1 MESSFRGRGLNEGHI
16 KEFYIDL
23 AVPSDFLQLGAGKMG
38 KVLGAGC
45 VGVAGYGMLQLAWLI
60 WKLLGYF
67 STRPVGDNPRLRA
80 MAENKSGEEYV
91 QGIAELVTKKASE
104 AARAAEQAKRK
115 SEQAIQD
122 RATALCHETEL
133 TREVERAKGRQKT
146 IRTEC
151 GTSQIARRETN
162 RLREQATEAMYNTIE
177 ITRRV
182 KVAQAA
188 VDKTAREAAESAR
201 AAKEA
206 QEKAEDRLRE
216 GIQPI
221 VIPTSD
227 ELAAAKIR
235 VQYEQGRF
243 HFAVADV
250 AGSGK
255 SSFVNAIRGLDARH
269 QDAAETGVVETTVTI
284 GRYPD
289 PNPDLPFVWY
299 DIPGAGTLQQPGWLY
314 FNAQGL
320 FVFDCVVVLFDNRF
334 TEMDIAILMNC
345 RRFQIPTYIV
355 RSKADAHILNIM
367 QEDGYDRDR
376 DDAAVRESLFPSARG
391 RFIAETRATV
401 RKNLKEAGLPN
412 QRVYI
417 VSNKT
422 LLSIVKDRSLGFP
435 HNIVDELELIRDVL
449 DEARSHRCGVNAE
462 NDDCPV

>member
-1 MESSFRGRGLNEGHI
+1 
-16 KEFYIDL
+16 
-23 AVPSDFLQLGAGKMG
+23 
-38 KVLGAGC
+38 
-45 VGVAGYGMLQLAWLI
+45 
-60 WKLLGYF
+60 
-67 STRPVGDNPRLRA
+67 
-80 MAENKSGEEYV
+80 
-91 QGIAELVTKKASE
+91 
-104 AARAAEQAKRK
+104 
-115 SEQAIQD
+115 
-122 RATALCHETEL
+122 
-133 TREVERAKGRQKT
+133 
-146 IRTEC
+146 
-151 GTSQIARRETN
+151 
-162 RLREQATEAMYNTIE
+162 MYNTIE

-243 HFAVADV
+243 HFAVAGV

-299 DIPGAGTLQQPGWLY
+299 DIPGAGTLQQPDWLY

-334 TEMDIAILMNC
+334 TQTDIAILTNC
-345 RRFQIPTYIV
+345 MRFQIPTYIV
-355 RSKADAHILNIM
+355 RSKADIHIRNILNDM
-367 QEDGYDRDR
+367 GYDPDE
-376 DDAAVRESLFPSARG
+376 DDGTQYQSCYVQARE
-391 RFIAETRATV
+391 RFITATRATV
-401 RKNLKEAGLPN
+401 QRDLQRAKLRN

-417 VSNKT
+417 VS
-422 LLSIVKDRSLGFP
+422 SRSLLTITKGQKLSLV
-435 HNIVDELELIRDVL
+435 IIDEFDLMMDLP
-449 DEARSHRCGVNAE
+449 EARFRRFLFMDTTSL
-462 NDDCPV
+462 

>member
-1 MESSFRGRGLNEGHI
+1 
-16 KEFYIDL
+16 
-23 AVPSDFLQLGAGKMG
+23 MG
-38 KVLGAGC
+38 QVLGAGC

-91 QGIAELVTKKASE
+91 QAIAELATKKASE
-104 AARAAEQAKRK
+104 AARAAEQTKRK
-115 SEQAIQD
+115 SEQTIQD

-151 GTSQIARRETN
+151 GTSQIGVFWYGRTRSSAGRLDEARRETN

-243 HFAVADV
+243 HFAVAGV

-299 DIPGAGTLQQPGWLY
+299 DIPGAGTLQQPDWLY

-391 RFIAETRATV
+391 QFIAETRATV

-422 LLSIVKDRSLGFP
+422 PLSIVKLQGPLTQIPS
-435 HNIVDELELIRDVL
+435 
-449 DEARSHRCGVNAE
+449 
-462 NDDCPV
+462 